1 MRRITGALV
10 AVAFSVGCSNG
21 GAHEST
27 AVNSSELRGTI
38 TVSAAAS
45 LTDSFTELSEQF
57 RKVNPKVKVQLNFGS
72 SSSLITQ
79 IQSGAP
85 ADVMASADLI
95 GFEKLVNS
103 GHVDGSDYP
112 QVFARN
118 LMAIAVKPG
127 NPLDI
132 NTVSDLVNARFVALC
147 GATIPCGIY
156 AASVIA
162 RAGLTIAESKITRGV
177 DARATL
183 GAVATGDADAAVVYY
198 TDVLAAGKTVTGIS
212 VPLSQNVDVE
222 YGIAPIRES
231 KPREVA
237 DAFIA
242 FSLSE
247 SGQQIL
253 ESYGFKNP

>member
-10 AVAFSVGCSNG
+10 AMAFSIGCSNG
-21 GAHEST
+21 ETGSPKFVDASD
-27 AVNSSELRGTI
+27 LRGTI

-45 LTDSFTELSEQF
+45 LTESFTELADQF
-57 RKVNPKVKVQLNFGS
+57 RRANPKVKVQFNFGS
-72 SSSLITQ
+72 SSSLVTQ

-85 ADVMASADLI
+85 ADVIATADLI
-95 GFEKLVNS
+95 SIEKLVTS
-103 GHVDGSDYP
+103 GHVNGRNYP

-118 LMAIAVKPG
+118 SLTIAVKPG

-132 NTVSDLVNARFVALC
+132 NTISDLANARFVALC
-147 GATIPCGIY
+147 GTTIPCGIY
-156 AASVIA
+156 AESVIA

-183 GAVATGDADAAVVYY
+183 SAVATGDADAAVVYY
-198 TDVLAAGKTVTGIS
+198 TDVLAAGKTVTGKSI
-212 VPLSQNVDVE
+212 PLSQNVDVA
-222 YGIAPIRES
+222 YGIAPIRDS
-231 KPREVA
+231 QHREIA

-242 FSLSE
+242 FTLSE
-247 SGQQIL
+247 AGRQIL